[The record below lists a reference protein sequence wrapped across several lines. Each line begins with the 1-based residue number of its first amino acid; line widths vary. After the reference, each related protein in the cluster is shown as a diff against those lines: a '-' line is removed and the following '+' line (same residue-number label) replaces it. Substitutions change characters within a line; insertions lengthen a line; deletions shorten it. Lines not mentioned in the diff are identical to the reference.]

1 MRFRDRRDA
10 GRRLL
15 ELVRKWEVRPDLVL
29 AIPRGGVVV
38 GYEVA
43 VGLDAGLD
51 VIMVRKI
58 GVPGNPELAA
68 GAVSEDGEV
77 YVEQEVLDLYGL
89 DESYVRGRAAAML
102 DEVRERAAR
111 LRGGAERIDVR
122 AADVLLVDDG
132 MATGSTMIAGVR
144 SVRRLGARS
153 VSVAV
158 PVSSREALFRVSREA
173 DRADAVLVP
182 EEFFAV
188 GEFYEHFP
196 QVEDEEVVELLRS
209 ARRSRWA

>member
-1 MRFRDRRDA
+1 MRFRDRREA
-10 GRRLL
+10 GRKLL

-43 VGLDAGLD
+43 TGLNAGLD
-51 VIMVRKI
+51 IVMVRKI

-89 DESYVRGRAAAML
+89 DESYVRKRAATML
-102 DEVRERAAR
+102 GEVRERAKR

-122 AADVLLVDDG
+122 DVNVLLVDDG
-132 MATGSTMIAGVR
+132 MATGSTMIAGLR
-144 SVRRLGARS
+144 SVRRLGAKG
-153 VSVAV
+153 VSVAA
-158 PVSSREALFRVSREA
+158 PVSSREALLRVSREA
-173 DRADAVLVP
+173 DRAEAVLVP

-196 QVEDEEVVELLRS
+196 QVEDDEVVELLRS

>member
-15 ELVRKWEVRPDLVL
+15 ELVGKWGARLDLVL

-43 VGLDAGLD
+43 AGLNAGLD
-51 VIMVRKI
+51 LIMVRKI

-89 DESYVRGRAAAML
+89 DESYVREIAATML
-102 DEVRERAAR
+102 GEVRERAAR

-122 AADVLLVDDG
+122 DADVLLVDDG

-144 SVRRLGARS
+144 SVRRIGARS

-158 PVSSREALFRVSREA
+158 PVSSREALLRVSAEA

-196 QVEDEEVVELLRS
+196 QVRDEEVVELLRS

>member
-1 MRFRDRRDA
+1 MKFRDRRDA
-10 GRRLL
+10 GRKLL
-15 ELVRKWEVRPDLVL
+15 ELVRKWDVRSDLVL

-43 VGLDAGLD
+43 TGLNAELD
-51 VIMVRKI
+51 IIMVRKI
-58 GVPGNPELAA
+58 GMPGNPELAA

-89 DESYVRGRAAAML
+89 DESYVRERAAMML
-102 DEVRERAAR
+102 GEVRERASM

-122 AADVLLVDDG
+122 DANVLLVDDG
-132 MATGSTMIAGVR
+132 MATGSTMIAGLR
-144 SVRRLGARS
+144 SVRKLGAKG

-158 PVSSREALFRVSREA
+158 PVSSREALIRVSREA
-173 DRADAVLVP
+173 DRAEAVLVP

-196 QVEDEEVVELLRS
+196 QVEDDEVVELLRS

>member
-1 MRFRDRRDA
+1 M
-10 GRRLL
+10 L
-15 ELVRKWEVRPDLVL
+15 ELVRSWEVRPNLVL
-29 AIPRGGVVV
+29 AIPRGGVIV

-43 VGLDAGLD
+43 AGLDAALD
-51 VIMVRKI
+51 IVMVRKI

-89 DESYVRGRAAAML
+89 EESYVRERAVAIL
-102 DEVRERAAR
+102 GEVRERASR
-111 LRGGAERIDVR
+111 LRGGAERIDVKD
-122 AADVLLVDDG
+122 ADVLLVDDG
-132 MATGSTMIAGVR
+132 MATGSTMIAGLR

-158 PVSSREALFRVSREA
+158 PVSSKEALLKVSMEA
-173 DRADAVLVP
+173 DRAEAVIVP
-182 EEFFAV
+182 KDFFAV

-196 QVEDEEVVELLRS
+196 QVTDEEVIELLGR
-209 ARRSRWA
+209 ARRSRFT

>member
-1 MRFRDRRDA
+1 M
-10 GRRLL
+10 L
-15 ELVRKWEVRPDLVL
+15 ELVRSWEVRPNLVL
-29 AIPRGGVVV
+29 AIPRGGVIV

-43 VGLDAGLD
+43 AGLDAALD
-51 VIMVRKI
+51 IVMVRKI

-89 DESYVRGRAAAML
+89 EESYVRERAVAIL
-102 DEVRERAAR
+102 DEVRERASR
-111 LRGGAERIDVR
+111 LRGGAERIDVKD
-122 AADVLLVDDG
+122 ADVLLVDDG
-132 MATGSTMIAGVR
+132 MATGSTMIAGLR

-158 PVSSREALFRVSREA
+158 PVSSKEALLKVSMEA
-173 DRADAVLVP
+173 DRAEAVIVP
-182 EEFFAV
+182 KDFFAV

-196 QVEDEEVVELLRS
+196 QVTDEEVIELLGR
-209 ARRSRWA
+209 ARRSRFT